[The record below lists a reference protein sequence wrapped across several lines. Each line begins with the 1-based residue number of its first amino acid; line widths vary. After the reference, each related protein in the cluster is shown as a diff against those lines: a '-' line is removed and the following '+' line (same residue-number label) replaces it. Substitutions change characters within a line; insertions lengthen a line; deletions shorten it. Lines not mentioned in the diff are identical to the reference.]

1 MSYSNSEVMMN
12 TTTSLATIQPTG
24 NPFVD
29 TGLYA
34 MLARAEELYPD
45 SPPEELTP
53 ELVKEVFGDGRWL
66 AQANRQVNSFFMVCL
81 NSALVNPSSNKRMK
95 HCRGELHEEDE
106 GWKQYLSVLSKL
118 QDELLLPS
126 SGAQVMCES
135 CGDRPATQLPELHRI
150 GRDYFPLAGSLG
162 NDAQALPAASRSP
175 RICAFCLLAIQWL
188 PLGAQMYNG
197 KLACFQFTDS
207 QLSYFAVQNSF
218 AETMSR
224 LGMAKTCDKV
234 LVPGTGEG
242 ARQAALFLLEQMRR
256 LQQEKN
262 LNNLPPH
269 VTLNIWSF
277 SNSGADPDCEIAE
290 VPNPALSFLWEAARN
305 HLRELQDFLK
315 REDPK
320 KTQTHLLNCIERGR
334 DYKGFYP
341 AKRKKGEDAPIAS
354 KPLYELYQTQVI
366 GRSTQALSAAERLA
380 LIVYEELSTGDAK
393 EQKKKQKTLAALFK
407 ESPRWAKDQTIR
419 TELKRL
425 CADLAEAG
433 QLTLDDYV
441 CLFPAATLN
450 QTDDLSSSGL
460 ETFWYEPGRAVR
472 ASRDGWDV
480 FWFYLHHA
488 ARKSESAQK
497 AEARSI
503 STSETG
509 GNLAMF
515 TSPKIRSFAGDVFD
529 LYLAEKGGKD
539 KQRGLEWIKKNIL
552 EKFRRNEITVGTLRQ
567 WFSRLAEIKPG
578 YQNEDWD
585 ALCRD
590 EQGREVTGELRF
602 QFRLEM
608 ANLYRVA
615 TSNQN

>member
-1 MSYSNSEVMMN
+1 MN
-12 TTTSLATIQPTG
+12 IETTNHISIQPTG

-34 MLARAEELYPD
+34 MLAKAEELHPD
-45 SPPEELTP
+45 SPPEALTP
-53 ELVKEVFGDGRWL
+53 ELVKEVLGDGKWL

-106 GWKQYLSVLSKL
+106 GWKQYLSTLSKL
-118 QDELLLPS
+118 KDELLTPS
-126 SGAQVMCES
+126 SDKQVLCES
-135 CGDRPATQLPELHRI
+135 CGDRFATQLPELQRI

-207 QLSYFAVQNSF
+207 QLSYFAVQNTF
-218 AETMSR
+218 AETISR
-224 LGMAKTCDKV
+224 LGVAKICDKV
-234 LVPGTGEG
+234 PIPGTGEG

-256 LQQEKN
+256 LQQEKK

-277 SNSGADPDCEIAE
+277 SNSGADPDCELAE
-290 VPNPALSFLWEAARN
+290 VPNPALSFLWEAARS

-320 KTQTHLLNCIERGR
+320 KPQTHLLNCIERGR
-334 DYKGFYP
+334 DYNGFYP
-341 AKRKKGEDAPIAS
+341 TKGKKGEEPRLAS
-354 KPLYELYQTQVI
+354 KPLYQLYQTQVL
-366 GRSTQALSAAERLA
+366 GRTVQALSAAERLA
-380 LIVYEELSTGDAK
+380 QAVYNELTTGEAK
-393 EQKKKQKTLAALFK
+393 EQKKKQKKLDALLK
-407 ESPRWAKDQTIR
+407 ESPRRTKDQAVR

-425 CADLAEAG
+425 CADLAELG
-433 QLTLDDYV
+433 QFTLEDYV
-441 CLFPAATLN
+441 CLFPTTTLN
-450 QTDDLSSSGL
+450 QADKLTASGL
-460 ETFWYEPGRAVR
+460 ERFWREPGRAIK
-472 ASRDGWDV
+472 ASHDGWDV

-488 ARKSESAQK
+488 AKSSNNTEGFTPQM
-497 AEARSI
+497 I
-503 STSETG
+503 SHTATG
-509 GNLAMF
+509 GHLAMF
-515 TSPKIRSFAGDVFD
+515 TNPKIKSFARDVFA

-539 KQRGLEWIKKNIL
+539 QQRGLDWIKKNIL
-552 EKFRRNEITVGTLRQ
+552 DKFRRNEITTGTLRR
-567 WFSRLAEIKPG
+567 WFCLLAESKPD

-602 QFRLEM
+602 QFRLEI
-608 ANLYRVA
+608 ANLYRAA